1 MVTSKN
7 LVKCYTSVKICNTSD
22 RKYSVFRMNVR
33 SKQLPEVELL
43 TTFYS
48 KYRITAV
55 TRFKSTHLLELIYL

>member
-7 LVKCYTSVKICNTSD
+7 LAKFYTSVTICNTTD
-22 RKYSVFRMNVR
+22 RKCSVFRMNVR

-48 KYRITAV
+48 KYRINVV
-55 TRFKSTHLLELIYL
+55 TKLKITHLLE